1 MPESDTKL
9 DTSLPTEAV
18 TLDELTALINV
29 LDETSF
35 KLKDA
40 PYYLG
45 IRSKLLRLHTAG
57 SSPPIQSDDS

>member
-1 MPESDTKL
+1 VPETETNL
-9 DTSLPTEAV
+9 DLTLPTEAV

-40 PYYLG
+40 PYFLG
-45 IRSKLLRLHTAG
+45 IRTKLLRLHSAG
-57 SSPPIQSDDS
+57 STSPASSDSA